1 MRIGFGYDIHA
12 LVENRRLILGGVP
25 IPFGKGL
32 LGHSDA
38 DVLCH
43 AISDALLGAAALGDI
58 GMLFP
63 DTDPQFKN
71 ADSLK
76 LMIQAAQKVTEA
88 GYRISNIDATLI
100 AEKPKLMPHR
110 RKMIENIAQ
119 ALNLGPN
126 QVSVKATSNERFD
139 ATGRG
144 EAIAAQ
150 AVVLLEQA
158 KPG

>member
-12 LVENRRLILGGVP
+12 LVPDRPLILGGVK
-25 IPFGKGL
+25 IPFERGL

-58 GMLFP
+58 GLLFP
-63 DTDPQFKN
+63 DTDPKFKD

-76 LMIQAAQKVTEA
+76 MLQHVDAKVRHSR
-88 GYRISNIDATLI
+88 YQISNLDTTII
-100 AEKPKLMPHR
+100 AEMPKLKPFR
-110 RKMIENIAQ
+110 EAIIKSLSN
-119 ALNLGPN
+119 ALGLDAN
-126 QVSVKATSNERFD
+126 QISVKATTNEKFD

-144 EAIAAQ
+144 EAIAVY
-150 AVVLLEQA
+150 AVVLLKES
-158 KPG
+158 